1 MRLPNE
7 FQLRQNRDVVLN
19 VRPIEIGLYHDYVF
33 EGPCRFGRGDEL
45 TREHDM
51 MVIEMKSKADEQ
63 MLRDEFGSIPGV
75 NIMDTIVVRRDE
87 TFPLNNEML
96 EAMAKDHDQVDLYI
110 FNFTV
115 FGADLAIAFAQKYGK
130 PSMILPTPN
139 NDAHMSAAFRAR
151 NLEMHSPATLDDA
164 RKTLVALRA
173 RKVMANT
180 RAMVVVRNNS
190 VHPVTNYDSFL
201 DHYQVTQTLGTTF
214 TYYNLHEFLDQ
225 LHVVPGDTNP
235 TLPGRVADNITPEEM
250 KTIEAMTD
258 EFMESAELCDMDKES
273 IIPSMRVHYLA
284 NKLMKKLDC
293 NAFAA
298 PCPDMCATRR
308 LNQEKATFCLNHV
321 LNNECGVCSACEQDV
336 SALLSMVA
344 LSAVSNTPPYMGNT
358 VPVKLDENDE
368 LRIKTRVMFRPYAC
382 DEETPHLAEQYEHM
396 EKGGIF
402 SIYHAVP
409 SRRFKGFDE
418 EVEPY
423 AVRPFA
429 MDGRWGATVRYDFK
443 RDIGQAITLAKFDP
457 TCSKIL
463 IARGTIVGGIGTQ
476 DENCSEGVFFG
487 VSDGRAFRE
496 ATMWTGNHTAL
507 VYGDVFDEMVLFA
520 KSVGLEPIAIA

>member
-1 MRLPNE
+1 MKLAE
-7 FQLRQNRDVVLN
+7 QFHLRNNRDVTLN

-51 MVIEMKSKADEQ
+51 MVIEMKAKNDEK
-63 MLRDEFGSIPGV
+63 MLHEQFGNIPGV
-75 NIMDTIVVRRDE
+75 NIMDQIIIRRDE
-87 TFPLNNEML
+87 TFPLNDAML
-96 EAMAKDHDQVDLYI
+96 EEMAVDRDNVDLYL

-151 NLEMHSPATLDDA
+151 GLEMHSPATLDEA
-164 RKTLVALRA
+164 RSMLVALRA

-201 DHYQVTQTLGTTF
+201 DHFDVTRKLGTTF

-225 LHVVPGDTNP
+225 LHIVPPDSNP
-235 TLPGRVADNITPEEM
+235 TLPGRAADNITEEEEAA
-250 KTIEAMTD
+250 IEAMVD
-258 EFMESAELCDMDKES
+258 EFMAGATVCDMDREK
-273 IIPSMRVHYLA
+273 IIPSMRAHYLV
-284 NKLMKKLDC
+284 NKLLAKLDC

-308 LNQEKATFCLNHV
+308 LNHEQTTLCLNHT

-344 LSAVSNTPPYMGNT
+344 LSAVSQSAPYMGNT
-358 VPVKLDENDE
+358 VPVKLDADDE
-368 LRIKTRVMFRPYAC
+368 LRIKTRIMFRPNSC
-382 DEETPHLAEQYEHM
+382 DEETPRLAEQEADAIM
-396 EKGGIF
+396 

-409 SRRFKGFDE
+409 NRQFKGYDA
-418 EVEPY
+418 EPASY
-423 AVRPFA
+423 DIRPFA

-443 RDIGQAITLAKFDP
+443 RDIGEPITLAKFDP
-457 TCSKIL
+457 TCSKML
-463 IARGTIVGGIGTQ
+463 IARGTVVGGIGER
-476 DENCSEGVFFG
+476 DENCSEGVFFS
-487 VSDGRAFRE
+487 VPDGRAFRE

-507 VYGDVFDEMVLFA
+507 VYGDWFEEMVLFA
-520 KSVGLEPIAIA
+520 KSVGLEPLAVG

>member
-1 MRLPNE
+1 MKLADKFE
-7 FQLRQNRDVVLN
+7 LRNNREVTLN

-33 EGPCRFGRGDEL
+33 EGPCRFGRGEEL
-45 TREHDM
+45 TCEHDM
-51 MVIEMKSKADEQ
+51 MVIEMKSKADEN
-63 MLRDEFGSIPGV
+63 MLHEQFGDIPGI
-75 NIMDTIVVRRDE
+75 NIMDQIVIRRDE
-87 TFPLNNEML
+87 TFPLTNAML
-96 EAMAKDHDQVDLYI
+96 EEMAADHDEVDLYI

-151 NLEMHSPATLDDA
+151 NLEMHSPATLEDA
-164 RKTLVALRA
+164 KKTLVALRA

-180 RAMVVVRNNS
+180 RAMVIVRNNS

-201 DHYQVTQTLGTTF
+201 DHFEVTKKLGTTF

-225 LHVVPGDTNP
+225 LHVVPADTNP
-235 TLPGRVADNITPEEM
+235 TLPGRMADNINDEDM
-250 KTIEAMTD
+250 AIIEKMVD
-258 EFMESAELCDMDKES
+258 EFMEGATICDMDREK
-273 IIPSMRVHYLA
+273 IIPSMRAHYLA

-308 LNQEKATFCLNHV
+308 LNQEQTTLCLNHV
-321 LNNECGVCSACEQDV
+321 LNNESGVCSACEQDV

-344 LSAVSNTPPYMGNT
+344 LSAVSNSAPYMGNT
-358 VPVKLDENDE
+358 VPVRLDANDE
-368 LRIKTRVMFRPYAC
+368 LRIKTRIMFRPYSC
-382 DEETPHLAEQYEHM
+382 DEETPRLVEQDEKM
-396 EKGGIF
+396 EMGGIF

-409 SRRFKGFDE
+409 SRRFKGYDE
-418 EVEPY
+418 DIAPY
-423 AVRPFA
+423 DIRPFA

-443 RDIGQAITLAKFDP
+443 RDIGEPITLAKFDP
-457 TCSKIL
+457 TCSKML
-463 IARGTIVGGIGTQ
+463 VARGVICGGIGCK

-487 VSDGRAFRE
+487 VTDGRAFRE
-496 ATMWTGNHTAL
+496 ATMTTGNHTAL
-507 VYGDVFDEMVLFA
+507 VYGDWFDEMVLFA
-520 KSVGLEPIAIA
+520 KSVGLEPLAIG

>member
-1 MRLPNE
+1 MKLADE
-7 FQLRQNRDVVLN
+7 FELRNNREVTLN

-51 MVIEMKSKADEQ
+51 MVIEMKSKNDEK
-63 MLRDEFGSIPGV
+63 MLHDLFDGIPGV
-75 NIMDTIVVRRDE
+75 NVMDQIVIKRDE
-87 TFPLNNEML
+87 TFPLNDAML
-96 EAMAKDHDQVDLYI
+96 EKMATDRDDVDLYV

-115 FGADLAIAFAQKYGK
+115 FGADLAIAFSQKYGK

-139 NDAHMSAAFRAR
+139 NDAHMSAAYRAR
-151 NLEMHSPATLDDA
+151 GLEMHSPATLEEA
-164 RKTLVALRA
+164 KKTLVALRA

-180 RAMVVVRNNS
+180 RALVVVRNNS

-201 DHYQVTQTLGTTF
+201 DHFEVTKKLGTSF

-225 LHVVPGDTNP
+225 LHNVAPDTNP
-235 TLPGRVADNITPEEM
+235 TLPGRVADNINDEDE
-250 KTIEAMTD
+250 KAVGAMVD
-258 EFMESAELCDMDKES
+258 EFMTGATVCDMDRDK
-273 IIPSMRVHYLA
+273 IVPSMRAHYLV
-284 NKLMKKLDC
+284 NKLLKKLDC

-308 LNQEKATFCLNHV
+308 LNHEQTTLCLNHT
-321 LNNECGVCSACEQDV
+321 LNNENGVCSACEQDV

-344 LSAVSNTPPYMGNT
+344 LSAVSQSAPYMGNT
-358 VPVKLDENDE
+358 VPVKLDADDE
-368 LRIKTRVMFRPYAC
+368 LRIKTRIMFRPYSC
-382 DEETPHLAEQYEHM
+382 DEETPRLEEQHADAIM
-396 EKGGIF
+396 

-409 SRRFKGFDE
+409 NRQFKGYDAE
-418 EVEPY
+418 QAPY
-423 AVRPFA
+423 DVRPFA

-443 RDIGQAITLAKFDP
+443 RDIGEPITLAKFDP
-457 TCSKIL
+457 TCSKL
-463 IARGTIVGGIGTQ
+463 LVARGTIVGGIGAL
-476 DENCSEGVFFG
+476 DENCSEGVFFS

-507 VYGDVFDEMVLFA
+507 VYGDWFDEMVLFA
-520 KSVGLEPIAIA
+520 ESVGLEPLAVG

>member
-33 EGPCRFGRGDEL
+33 ESPCRFGRGEEL

-51 MVIEMKSKADEQ
+51 MVIEMKSKADEE
-63 MLRDEFGSIPGV
+63 MLRSEFGGIPGV

-151 NLEMHSPATLDDA
+151 GLEMHSPATLDDA

-235 TLPGRVADNITPEEM
+235 TLPGRMADNITPEEM

-368 LRIKTRVMFRPYAC
+368 LRIKTRIMFRPYAC
-382 DEETPHLAEQYEHM
+382 DEETPHLAEQYENM